1 MAKSQS
7 SNLAPL
13 KLRASL
19 TNFSKGIFKMSY
31 KSDIEIA
38 REAQKRPIQEIGSKL
53 GIPSEHLLPYGHD
66 KAKVSQDFINSVQK
80 NDDGKLILVTA
91 INPTPAG
98 EGKTTTTVGLGD
110 GLNRIGKKAAICIR
124 EASLG
129 PCFGMKGGAAG
140 GGYAQVVPMEEM
152 NLHFT
157 GDFHA
162 ITSAHNLL
170 AAMIDNHIYWGN
182 ALEIDE
188 RRVAWRR
195 VMDMNDRAL
204 RDIVTSLGGVSN
216 GFPRQTGFDIT
227 VASEVMA
234 ILCLATDLDD
244 LQKRLG
250 DIIVAYRR
258 DKTPI
263 YCRDI
268 KADGAMTVLLKDAM
282 QPNLVQTLENNPAFV
297 HGGPFANIAHGCNS
311 VMATTTALKIADY
324 VVTEAGF
331 GADLGAEKFMNIKCR
346 KAGLAPSVVVV
357 VATIRAMKMN
367 GGVAK
372 SDLGDENVDAVI
384 QGCPNLGRHIENVK
398 SFGVPVVVAINHF
411 VTDTD
416 AEVKAVQDYVSDM
429 GSEAILCKHWEKGS
443 EGTVDLAERVAEIAD
458 SEIGNFAPLYNDE
471 MSLLG
476 KIETIAKRIYRAD
489 EVLADAKIRN
499 QLKEWE
505 TAGYGNLPV
514 CMAKTQYSFTTDP
527 NRRGAPTGHSVPVR
541 EVRLSAG
548 AGFIVV
554 ICGEIMTMPG
564 LPSKPASENIMLN
577 ETGQIEGLF

>member
-1 MAKSQS
+1 MA
-7 SNLAPL
+7 
-13 KLRASL
+13 
-19 TNFSKGIFKMSY
+19 FKT
-31 KSDIEIA
+31 DIEIA
-38 REAQKRPIQEIGSKL
+38 READKKPIQEIGAKL
-53 GIPSEHLLPYGHD
+53 GIPNEHLLPFGHD
-66 KAKVSQDFINSVQK
+66 KAKVSADFIRSVQG
-80 NDDGKLILVTA
+80 NEDGKLILVTA

-129 PCFGMKGGAAG
+129 PNFGMKGGAAG
-140 GGYAQVVPMEEM
+140 GGYAQVVPMEDM

-170 AAMIDNHIYWGN
+170 SAVIDNHIYWGN
-182 ALEIDE
+182 ELGIDE
-188 RRVAWRR
+188 RRVSWRR

-204 RDIVTSLGGVSN
+204 RDTVTSLGGVAN

-234 ILCLATDLDD
+234 ILCLAKDLED
-244 LQKRLG
+244 LQNRLG
-250 DIIVAYRR
+250 DMIVAYRR
-258 DKTPI
+258 DRSPI
-263 YCRDI
+263 FCRDL

-311 VMATTTALKIADY
+311 LVATTTALKLADY

-357 VATIRAMKMN
+357 VATVRAMKMN

-372 SDLGDENVDAVI
+372 ADLGTENVAAV
-384 QGCPNLGRHIENVK
+384 QAGCPNLGRHIENVK

-411 VTDTD
+411 VTDTE
-416 AEVKAVQDYVSDM
+416 AEVDAVKDYVSSM
-429 GSEAILCKHWEKGS
+429 GAEAILCQHWAKGG
-443 EGTVDLAERVAEIAD
+443 EGTEELATRVAEIAD
-458 SEIGNFAPLYNDE
+458 ADVANFAPLYPDE
-471 MSLLG
+471 MPLFE
-476 KIETIAKRIYRAD
+476 KIETIAKRVYRAD
-489 EVLADAKIRN
+489 EVLADKKIRD
-499 QLKEWE
+499 QLREWE
-505 TAGYGNLPV
+505 AAGYGDLPI
-514 CMAKTQYSFTTDP
+514 CMAKTQYSFSTTRTYAG
-527 NRRGAPTGHSVPVR
+527 RRPAT
-541 EVRLSAG
+541 LSRSARCACLQALG
-548 AGFIVV
+548 
-554 ICGEIMTMPG
+554 
-564 LPSKPASENIMLN
+564 SWW
-577 ETGQIEGLF
+577 